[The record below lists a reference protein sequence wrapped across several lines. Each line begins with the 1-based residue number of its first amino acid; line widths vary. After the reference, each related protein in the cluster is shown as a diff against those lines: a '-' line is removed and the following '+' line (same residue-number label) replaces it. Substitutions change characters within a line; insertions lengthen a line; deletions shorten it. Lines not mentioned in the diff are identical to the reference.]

1 MESQFLFSIKY
12 LLMRIQ
18 MSYLT
23 MCHNLDYLALEDI
36 LLKMNDFDQQLQDY
50 LIQLY
55 VMENEKWLDILRDMM

>member
-1 MESQFLFSIKY
+1 
-12 LLMRIQ
+12 